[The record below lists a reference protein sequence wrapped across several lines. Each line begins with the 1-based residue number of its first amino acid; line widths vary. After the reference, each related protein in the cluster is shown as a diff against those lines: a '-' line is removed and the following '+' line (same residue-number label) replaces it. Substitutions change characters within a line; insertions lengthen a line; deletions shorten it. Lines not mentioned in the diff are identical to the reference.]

1 VISPDTI
8 ALVRERTDLV
18 AIVREGVPSL
28 KRRGRSWV
36 GLCPFHKE
44 KSGSFHVNA
53 DRGFFHC
60 FGCKESG
67 SAIDFVMKHDGATF
81 PEAVR
86 SLAERAGI
94 AIEEEQVE
102 RTEVDRQKKQRD
114 SLYGATQLAAT
125 FFEQQLHDHPNR
137 SYALGEL
144 ARRGLVPSWALHEMG
159 SAGNPPAAERQAAI
173 DDALQAFRI
182 GYAPPGW
189 DGLAVFLRQQG
200 ISAMAAES
208 TGLLVPRSSGTGHYD
223 RFRHRL
229 MFAVL
234 DIQGRVIAFSGR
246 ALPALPEDG
255 GDAAHKDKPAKYIN
269 SPESPIYTKGTT
281 LFGLYQARHA
291 IRQAETATLVEGNF
305 DVVSLHAQGVVNVV
319 APLGTAFT
327 IDQAKLLKRFAPDV
341 VILFDADAAGTKAVL
356 AADDTCAESGL
367 SAKVAKLP
375 DGQDPDEYVRTKGA
389 GALQTVISKALG
401 MFEFQLEAL
410 FESLRSASIHEKV
423 EVLGSIKKLLGKQR
437 DPLVRTMCKTYA
449 DRLAGRLD
457 LMQIDTFQAL
467 ERSLLQELAHAGPA
481 PPRGPMPREA
491 RVTSKTA
498 GSMERREIV
507 GALIEYPSL
516 LTEPDVQE
524 ILGLLEGASAMT
536 VAALSRAVASARL
549 PNGTLPGALKASDVP
564 HPEGESHE
572 IREKSLD
579 TSSFLAQIPPA
590 IQAFASER
598 LAAPLHATRAEAR
611 KNLLENGRKLR
622 NVILERETV
631 DISRET
637 YKAGGDWEAEIELA
651 RTATDRMR
659 ERHGVSSK
667 PPSPPIH
674 SRAAQKPE
682 PAPAP
687 PEAEAAPYDDI
698 PNDANDDYDYDN
710 EE

>member
-1 VISPDTI
+1 MISPDTI

-18 AIVREGVPSL
+18 ALVREGVPSL

-67 SAIDFVMKHDGATF
+67 SAIDFLMKHEGATF

-114 SLYGATQLAAT
+114 ALYAATQLAAT
-125 FFEQQLHDHPNR
+125 YFEQQLREHPHR

-144 ARRGLVPSWALHEMG
+144 SRRNLIPSWALHEMG
-159 SAGNPPAAERQAAI
+159 SAGHPPTPERQAAI

-189 DGLAVFLRQQG
+189 EGLAIFLRQQG
-200 ISAMAAES
+200 ISALAAET

-246 ALPALPEDG
+246 ALPPLPGEDTERE
-255 GDAAHKDKPAKYIN
+255 KQDKPAKYIN
-269 SPESPIYTKGTT
+269 SPESPIYSKGST

-305 DVVSLHAQGVVNVV
+305 DVVSLHAHGAANVV

-327 IDQAKLLKRFAPDV
+327 VDQAKLLKRFSSDLV
-341 VILFDADAAGTKAVL
+341 LLFDADAAGTKAVL
-356 AADDTCAESGL
+356 AAEDTCAL
-367 SAKVAKLP
+367 AAVTAKVAKLP
-375 DGQDPDEYVRTKGA
+375 DGQDPDEFVRTKGA
-389 GALQTVISKALG
+389 GALQAVISTSLG
-401 MFEFQLEAL
+401 MFEFLLERQ
-410 FESLRSASIHEKV
+410 FESLGSANIHEKV
-423 EVLGSIKKLLGKQR
+423 EVLASIKKLLAKQQ

-457 LMQIDTFQAL
+457 LIQVDSFQAL
-467 ERSLLQELAHAGPA
+467 ERSLMRELAEAGPR
-481 PPRGPMPREA
+481 PVQGPMPQNA
-491 RVTSKTA
+491 RVATKSA

-516 LTEPDVQE
+516 LVEPEVQDA
-524 ILGLLEGASAMT
+524 LGMLEGASATT
-536 VAALSRAVASARL
+536 VAALSRAVASAPWMSSRHASGHAGDDAAE
-549 PNGTLPGALKASDVP
+549 PHAGSGKANDVP
-564 HPEGESHE
+564 HPGGESHE

-590 IQAFASER
+590 IQAFAAER
-598 LAAPLHATRAEAR
+598 LAAPHHATREEAR
-611 KNLLENGRKLR
+611 KNLVENGRKLR
-622 NVILERETV
+622 NVILERETT
-631 DISRET
+631 DISREA
-637 YKAGGDWEAEIELA
+637 YKAGGDWEAELELA
-651 RTATDRMR
+651 RTAHDRMR
-659 ERHGVSSK
+659 ARHGM
-667 PPSPPIH
+667 
-674 SRAAQKPE
+674 
-682 PAPAP
+682 APAP
-687 PEAEAAPYDDI
+687 SPAPQHGDHVNQSESD
-698 PNDANDDYDYDN
+698 
-710 EE
+710 E